1 MEVGLNLK
9 IGRAAM
15 KPATKREADLVQIQ
29 VQPMEEKIVLEM
41 IMKLNFVQ
49 TKVVYIWSKIPELW
63 DRSRDLSQAE
73 LWLFC
78 WSLCFLRRLQKLM
91 KSSLSTWRYVVNV
104 KSTVKISSI
113 FVAFL
118 ENTNFTFW
126 QYCTNSLFWPTLCV
140 VSHAISPVLSGSKNG

>member
-49 TKVVYIWSKIPELW
+49 KKVVYI
-63 DRSRDLSQAE
+63 
-73 LWLFC
+73 
-78 WSLCFLRRLQKLM
+78 
-91 KSSLSTWRYVVNV
+91 
-104 KSTVKISSI
+104 
-113 FVAFL
+113 
-118 ENTNFTFW
+118 
-126 QYCTNSLFWPTLCV
+126 
-140 VSHAISPVLSGSKNG
+140 